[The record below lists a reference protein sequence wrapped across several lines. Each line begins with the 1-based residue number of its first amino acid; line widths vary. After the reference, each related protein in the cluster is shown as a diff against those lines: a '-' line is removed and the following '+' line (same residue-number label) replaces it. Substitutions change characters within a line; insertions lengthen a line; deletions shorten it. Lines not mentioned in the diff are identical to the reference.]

1 MTQENKF
8 ALVIGFALLLVV
20 GILVSDHLAE
30 VTRGQPAN
38 LAVKADPM
46 AGHQPSRVEFQP
58 LLVTRGIET
67 PPTPGQPEGATSP
80 VADLPLHAVA
90 AGETMHAIARMHYGR
105 DDLMPLLAA
114 YNHIPNPARL
124 KQGVRLMIPSVEVL
138 VAGRHGTAPEIT
150 AAPTEAPTAT
160 ATSVTYSLYVV
171 RSGDTLSEIAQQ
183 VMGSMRHMDELLQL
197 NQEVLMHPDA
207 LQPGM
212 KLRYPRHVAAT
223 TP

>member
-8 ALVIGFALLLVV
+8 ALIIGFALLLVV

-58 LLVTRGIET
+58 LLVARGKHTVEAVI
-67 PPTPGQPEGATSP
+67 P
-80 VADLPLHAVA
+80 VERHPDTTANLLLHAVA
-90 AGETMHAIARMHYGR
+90 AGEPLHAIARMHYGR
-105 DDLMPLLAA
+105 ADVMPLLAA
-114 YNHIPNPARL
+114 YNNIPNPERL
-124 KQGVRLMIPSVEVL
+124 KQGVRLMIPPADVL
-138 VAGRHGTAPEIT
+138 LASRRQSDKETPTPQSEAGISSEP
-150 AAPTEAPTAT
+150 
-160 ATSVTYSLYVV
+160 SVTYDTYLVQ
-171 RSGDTLSEIAQQ
+171 SGDTLSEIAQQ
-183 VMGSMRHMDELLQL
+183 VMGSMRHMDQLLQL
-197 NQEVLMHPDA
+197 NQQILAHPEA

-212 KLRYPRHVAAT
+212 KLRYPRPRAAT